1 MNLTTSK
8 LTKLIK
14 STRTYRFPIAEID
27 KQKFEYSQTIVMT
40 YFNYGLQYLYQHY
53 GIGHLQVY
61 LPKSVTNKQY
71 LIRSLIAYARK
82 KAKMHG
88 FDLKKLDY
96 SVQSIDKLLMSL
108 IDNFARYR
116 TMQNHIKYW
125 KPATTKLYLAKHNC
139 NLSGYGRISY
149 KHDASD
155 IKSLRFKQQIHHNQD
170 GSIKNQRITIIDNYT
185 IKLPFLG
192 IVHTKK
198 SLACFKRRQICEVG
212 VKKYSNGK
220 FELQI
225 VVPFQKRKHLA
236 KTLLKQKVGLDV
248 NLAND
253 QFFCF
258 SSGQIDTWSK
268 DIKTKVK
275 EMDSKC
281 RHLQTQINSLT
292 LTKDDKNNGNQSCK
306 VKMLRHTLARYKAKL
321 ANVIDQW
328 QLGMAKKYARQ
339 FPILAME
346 HLKPFSMRLSKRYK
360 NKQMRKNTN
369 HKLAVIH
376 PAKFLKQMEITY
388 ENAGSLLLVVDP
400 YNTSKQCS
408 ICNYIYH
415 DLQVGQKEW
424 TCPRCHCY
432 HDRDHNATFVIIKDA
447 FHPEN
452 HPILKAKPYLK
463 VNDIIEIH

>member
-1 MNLTTSK
+1 MSFTESN

-14 STRTYRFPIAEID
+14 STRTYRFPIAKID
-27 KQKFEYSQTIVMT
+27 HQKFNYSQKIAMT

-61 LPKSVTNKQY
+61 LPRQVANKQY

-82 KAKMHG
+82 KAEMHG
-88 FDLKKLDY
+88 FNLKKLDY

-116 TMQNHIKYW
+116 TMQSHIKYW
-125 KPATTKLYLAKHNC
+125 KPQNRQLYLANHNC

-155 IKSLRFKQQIHHNQD
+155 IKSLHFKQQIHHNKD
-170 GSIKNQRITIIDNYT
+170 GSIKDQRITIINNYT

-192 IVHTKK
+192 IVHTKQ
-198 SLACFKRRQICEVG
+198 SIVCFKKQRICEIC
-212 VKKYSNGK
+212 VKRYSNGK

-236 KTLLKQKVGLDV
+236 KALLKQKVGLDV

-258 SSGQIDTWSK
+258 STGQVDTWSK
-268 DIKTKVK
+268 DIKSKVK

-281 RHLQTQINSLT
+281 RHLQKQINSLT
-292 LTKDDKNNGNQSCK
+292 LTKNCKNNGNQSLK
-306 VKMLRHTLARYKAKL
+306 VKILRHSLARYKVKL
-321 ANVIDQW
+321 ASVIDQW
-328 QLGMAKKYARQ
+328 QLDMAKKYAQR

-346 HLKPFSMRLSKRYK
+346 RLKPFNMRLSKRYK

-376 PAKFLKQMEITY
+376 PAKFLKQMETAY

-400 YNTSKQCS
+400 YDTSKQCS
-408 ICNYIYH
+408 ICDYIYY

-452 HPILKAKPYLK
+452 HPILKAKSYLK